1 MTKALVL
8 ILAWCV
14 ACTLTYAQ
22 EKPQKVVS
30 IVLEQHE
37 SAWYEKQAS
46 LWEKELKRNPRNE
59 EGWLYLYTAQRMLW
73 IKDRENTAAKAR
85 MDAVVKRAVKAIPGS
100 FMANYLLGTNGLG
113 ANSDV
118 DLFAYIK
125 KAYDIDPTNPLT
137 YDECVIHYERIQD
150 LAMRREINRKWL
162 ASGTYSPVILAYNYN
177 VLATLAPNAI
187 IVTGGDNDTFPLWML
202 QDALGFHSDA
212 TVLNMSLILM
222 PEYRKAILKKLD
234 ITLSP
239 EEEKALDA
247 PFQKQEDHPKFEKA
261 LVDILIKKGS
271 AHPLYFA
278 LTLGTP
284 HYLEPLEN
292 KLYVVGLA
300 NQYSEEKIDN
310 IGYLRANFE
319 KQYKLDYLTVKLHK
333 DPAAS
338 VTPLFD
344 QCYLTPLI
352 LLYNHYQLSGEAGR
366 GKEVKDLLLK
376 IAREN
381 KMEDQILPLLKS

>member
-1 MTKALVL
+1 MTKAFAL
-8 ILAWCV
+8 ILAWCAV
-14 ACTLTYAQ
+14 CTLAYAQ

-30 IVLEQHE
+30 IVLERHDH
-37 SAWYEKQAS
+37 AWYEKQAS
-46 LWEKELKRNPRNE
+46 LWEKELKRNPKDQN
-59 EGWLYLYTAQRMLW
+59 GWLYLYTAQRMLW
-73 IKDRENTAAKAR
+73 NENRENEAAKAR
-85 MDAVVKRAVKAIPGS
+85 MDATVKRAVKAVPGS
-100 FMANYLLGTNGLG
+100 FMANYLQGTNGAG
-113 ANSDV
+113 ANSDAE
-118 DLFAYIK
+118 LFPYIK
-125 KAYDIDPTNPLT
+125 KAYDIDPDNPLT
-137 YDECVIHYERIQD
+137 YDECIIHYERIQD

-162 ASGTYSPVILAYNYN
+162 ASGTYSPGILAYNYN

-202 QDALGFHSDA
+202 QDALGFHTDA
-212 TVLNMSLILM
+212 TVLNISMALM
-222 PEYRKAILKKLD
+222 PEYRKALLTRLGIS
-234 ITLSP
+234 LSP
-239 EEEKALDA
+239 EEEKALNE
-247 PFQKQEDHPKFEKA
+247 PFRSKEDQVKFEKN
-261 LVDILIKKGS
+261 LIDILIQKGS

-284 HYLEPLEN
+284 PSLEPLED

-300 NQYSEEKIDN
+300 NQYSAEKIDN

-333 DPAAS
+333 DPAES

-352 LLYNHYQLSGEAGR
+352 LLYNHYQLSGEAERGR
-366 GKEVKDLLLK
+366 GVKDLLLK
-376 IAREN
+376 IAKEN